1 MSRRDS
7 GRSSDRGRS
16 GDRGRDRDGKQG
28 AGAPV
33 TVTVC
38 RDCCCGSRTK
48 HPEVDHAGQ
57 FERLR
62 TAVGSAGR
70 VRASKCLDVCSQ
82 SNVVVVG
89 PSSVGRAAGARPVW
103 LGFVLMDEMIDDI
116 AAWVAAGGP
125 GVAEPPGLLDLQL
138 ISVSRRVREGLP
150 E

>member
-1 MSRRDS
+1 MSRRD
-7 GRSSDRGRS
+7 
-16 GDRGRDRDGKQG
+16 RDGARVRERG
-28 AGAPV
+28 AAAPV

-38 RDCCCGSRTK
+38 RGCCCGTEAK
-48 HPEVDHAGQ
+48 HPGVDHAGQ
-57 FERLR
+57 YERLR

-70 VRASKCLDVCSQ
+70 VRAVTCLDVCTQ

-89 PSSVGRAAGARPVW
+89 PSAEGRAAGGRPVW

-116 AAWVAAGGP
+116 AAWVRAGGP
-125 GVAEPPGLLDLQL
+125 GLADPPGLLDLQL